1 MALRMS
7 AMFRKIIATVTVLAS
22 FALAGCVSTKTT
34 QERIPELSDWAATQ
48 SALVDLKFSQSL
60 AGGIPTNKI
69 DVVGDVHVGSVAE
82 FFSALDQIYARLAEM
97 PGGSRLGLDL
107 NINADI
113 EGTSFT
119 WKGRNWAPGRDKEL
133 AAVFEPFAAP
143 EVRVVLIDDFSRG
156 LRAEVYRDLEFSDD
170 DARAYRD
177 SLLRHLDEVQPSGSI
192 ELVGFPLARPTLA
205 DGEKPSRR
213 ISPVLRF
220 SEFPAGYAAT
230 AAFADDVDAAT
241 PYALRSVWS
250 FEGFYHWEFYTEG
263 DYNEE
268 AMKQLKSLLAR
279 PVAGDPV
286 GLRIKGPD
294 GRLGEAI
301 VGAPMAEQPEGTGPW
316 GDRMVHLFAD

>member
-1 MALRMS
+1 MALKMS

-82 FFSALDQIYARLAEM
+82 FFSALDQLYARLAEM

-143 EVRVVLIDDFSRG
+143 EVRVVLI
-156 LRAEVYRDLEFSDD
+156 L
-170 DARAYRD
+170 
-177 SLLRHLDEVQPSGSI
+177 SLIHI
-192 ELVGFPLARPTLA
+192 
-205 DGEKPSRR
+205 
-213 ISPVLRF
+213 
-220 SEFPAGYAAT
+220 
-230 AAFADDVDAAT
+230 
-241 PYALRSVWS
+241 
-250 FEGFYHWEFYTEG
+250 
-263 DYNEE
+263 
-268 AMKQLKSLLAR
+268 
-279 PVAGDPV
+279 
-286 GLRIKGPD
+286 
-294 GRLGEAI
+294 
-301 VGAPMAEQPEGTGPW
+301 
-316 GDRMVHLFAD
+316 